1 MIELRT
7 LGTLELH
14 GTDGRELR
22 PILQQP
28 KRLAL
33 LVYLALAGSRRFHRR
48 DSLVALFW
56 PELDGERARGAL
68 RRSLYFL
75 RRSLGSAAIVGR
87 GDEEVA
93 VAPDVL
99 RTDVARF
106 TAAIAED
113 RLPDALELYR
123 GDLLHGLYIRGAP
136 DFEHWLDGERTRL
149 RDAAAKSAWTLA
161 DRCLAQHEPGA
172 AAHWARWAAALT
184 PYDERAHRELVTI
197 LQRTGDR
204 AGALRAHEEFTT
216 RLRDDYEMTPSA
228 ETAALVQ
235 WIRTAPAPAAATVH
249 AAPSPRAPSGA
260 PAAPAPERSTTAP
273 RGATAP
279 RVLAVLP
286 FTVRGSRE
294 LAYLGEGMVDLLSTT
309 LDDAGDLRT
318 VDPRA
323 LLSHLGREEPDVRD
337 PDVACRTAS
346 HFGAGMFLLGSI
358 VEAGGRLR
366 ITATLYD
373 ERCSI
378 RATAEA
384 SGGGEAGLFDMV
396 DQIARQLLARESDAP
411 GSRLRRLGALT
422 TAVLPALK
430 AYLRG
435 EGEFRAGRYYQA
447 LEHFQNAAAE
457 DRGFALAYYRLSA
470 SAAAVA
476 NLPLA
481 REAIAQA
488 RLHGSKLADHDR
500 LLIEAQDA
508 WLRGAADAAERLYRE
523 VLATHVDDLEAWF
536 LLGDVL
542 FHHNSLRG
550 RPIVE
555 SRAAFLQTL
564 RFDPDH
570 LSALVH
576 LARLAALEEERTE
589 LDRLVDRVLAL
600 SPAGDRALSARALR
614 AFTLGNQIEKAGAVA
629 AMGRARAQAV
639 GIAFTDII
647 IYAKDHDSARRLAQL
662 FARMS
667 RGTEERA
674 LCHLVLA
681 HLELASGD
689 DAAAA
694 AQLDTAASLDRAW
707 SLELR
712 ALFAVLPFR
721 DVPGRELKAVLEEL
735 DSWDASA
742 VAPHR
747 NQVLAVHNGLHPIL
761 RVYLMGLVAARLGDF
776 ADASRSAA
784 ELDGMSD
791 PRFATGFVAGLAR
804 GVRAQVQWREGN
816 AGRALATLEGIHP
829 DIWYQLTFLSPFY
842 AFALERFTRG
852 QILVELGRGAE
863 ARAWLEALGQSSP
876 FELIYVDAARRMLPP
891 DHAAPSLARRE
902 SRR

>member
-33 LVYLALAGSRRFHRR
+33 LVYLALAGARRFHRR

-75 RRSLGSAAIVGR
+75 RQSLGSAAIVGR

-93 VAPDVL
+93 VAPEAL

-106 TAAIAED
+106 SAAIAED
-113 RLPDALELYR
+113 RLADALELYR

-136 DFEHWLDGERTRL
+136 DFEHWLEGERARL
-149 RDAAAKSAWTLA
+149 RDAAVKAAWTLA
-161 DRCLAQHEPGA
+161 GRSIGQGEPA
-172 AAHWARWAAALT
+172 VAAHWAKWAATLT
-184 PYDERAHRELVTI
+184 PYDERTHRELLTI

-204 AGALRAHEEFTT
+204 AGALRAHEEFAT
-216 RLRDDYEMTPSA
+216 RLRNDYEMTPSA
-228 ETAALVQ
+228 ETTALVQ
-235 WIRTAPAPAAATVH
+235 QIRAAPPPPTPSAPPSPAH
-249 AAPSPRAPSGA
+249 AARAPLA
-260 PAAPAPERSTTAP
+260 STS
-273 RGATAP
+273 P

-323 LLSHLGREEPDVRD
+323 LLGHLGREDPDVRD
-337 PDVACRTAS
+337 PAVACRTAS

-373 ERCSI
+373 ERCAV
-378 RATAEA
+378 RATADT

-396 DQIARQLLARESDAP
+396 DEIARQLLTRESDAP
-411 GSRLRRLGALT
+411 GSRRRRLGALT
-422 TAVLPALK
+422 TVVLPALK

-435 EGEFRAGRYYQA
+435 ESEFRAGRYYQA

-457 DRGFALAYYRLSA
+457 DRSFALAYYRLSA

-476 NLPLA
+476 DLPLA
-481 REAIAQA
+481 RNAIAQA
-488 RLHGSKLADHDR
+488 RSHGAKLADHDR
-500 LLIEAQDA
+500 LLIDAQDA
-508 WLRGAADAAERLYRE
+508 WLRGAADDAEHLYRQ

-550 RPIVE
+550 RPILE
-555 SRAAFLQTL
+555 SRAAFLETL

-576 LARLAALEEERTE
+576 LARLAALEGERAE

-614 AFTLGNQIEKAGAVA
+614 AFALGNQIEKASAVA

-647 IYAKDHDSARRLAQL
+647 LYARDRASARRLAQL

-667 RGTEERA
+667 RGSEERA

-681 HLELASGD
+681 HLELAAGD
-689 DAAAA
+689 EAAAA
-694 AQLDTAASLDRAW
+694 AQLDSASALDAAWALAI
-707 SLELR
+707 R

-721 DVPGRELKAVLEEL
+721 HVPDRELQAVRRELEA
-735 DSWDASA
+735 WDADA

-761 RVYLMGLVAARLGDF
+761 RVYLLGLVAARLGD
-776 ADASRSAA
+776 AGDASSAA
-784 ELDGMSD
+784 RALEGMTD

-804 GVRAQVQWREGN
+804 GVRAQVEWREGDPR
-816 AGRALATLEGIHP
+816 RALATLTEIRP
-829 DIWYQLTFLSPFY
+829 DVWYQLTFLSPFY
-842 AFALERFTRG
+842 AFSLERFTRG
-852 QILVELGRGAE
+852 QLLAELGRTAE
-863 ARAWLEALGQSSP
+863 ARAWLDALGQSSA
-876 FELIYVDAARRMLPP
+876 FELIYVDAARRLLPEP
-891 DHAAPSLARRE
+891 APPRLARRE

>member
-75 RRSLGSAAIVGR
+75 RQSLGSAAIVGR

-99 RTDVARF
+99 DTDVARF

-113 RLPDALELYR
+113 RLPDALDLYR

-136 DFEHWLDGERTRL
+136 EFEHWLDGERTRL
-149 RDAAAKSAWTLA
+149 RDAAAKTAWTLA

-172 AAHWARWAAALT
+172 AAHRARWAAALT
-184 PYDERAHRELVTI
+184 PYDERAHRELLTV

-235 WIRTAPAPAAATVH
+235 QIRSAPPLAPAASVPS
-249 AAPSPRAPSGA
+249 AAPVAV
-260 PAAPAPERSTTAP
+260 ERSTAAP
-273 RGATAP
+273 RGTTAP

-337 PDVACRTAS
+337 PAVACRTAS

-411 GSRLRRLGALT
+411 GGRLRRLGALT
-422 TAVLPALK
+422 TVVLPALK

-435 EGEFRAGRYYQA
+435 ESEFRAGRYYQA

-508 WLRGAADAAERLYRE
+508 WLRGAADQAERLYRE

-555 SRAAFLQTL
+555 SRGPFLQTL

-576 LARLAALEEERTE
+576 LARLAALEEERAE

-647 IYAKDHDSARRLAQL
+647 IYAKDHASARRLAQL

-681 HLELASGD
+681 HLELATGD
-689 DAAAA
+689 DDAAA

-721 DVPGRELKAVLEEL
+721 DVPERELGSVLEEL
-735 DSWDASA
+735 ASWDAAA

-776 ADASRSAA
+776 VDATRSAT

-804 GVRAQVQWREGN
+804 GVRAHVQWREGN
-816 AGRALATLEGIHP
+816 AEGALATLHGIHA

-852 QILVELGRGAE
+852 QILAELGRAAE

-876 FELIYVDAARRMLPP
+876 FELIYVDAARRLLRP
-891 DHAAPSLARRE
+891 DHAASSLAGRE

>member
-1 MIELRT
+1 MIQLRT

-75 RRSLGSAAIVGR
+75 RQSLGSAAIVGR

-99 RTDVARF
+99 GTDVARF
-106 TAAIAED
+106 TAAVAED
-113 RLPDALELYR
+113 RLADALELYR
-123 GDLLHGLYIRGAP
+123 GDLLHGLYVRGAP
-136 DFEHWLDGERTRL
+136 EFEHWLDGERSRL
-149 RDAAAKSAWTLA
+149 RDAAARAAWTLA

-184 PYDERAHRELVTI
+184 PYDERAHRELLTI
-197 LQRTGDR
+197 LRRTGDR
-204 AGALRAHEEFTT
+204 AGALRAHEEFAA

-235 WIRTAPAPAAATVH
+235 QIRSAPAPADTVRAAH
-249 AAPSPRAPSGA
+249 SPPAPSDAPVA
-260 PAAPAPERSTTAP
+260 PAIERSTATP
-273 RGATAP
+273 RGPAVP

-411 GSRLRRLGALT
+411 GGRLRRLGALT

-435 EGEFRAGRYYQA
+435 ESEFRAGRYYQA

-457 DRGFALAYYRLSA
+457 DRCFALAYYRLSA

-508 WLRGAADAAERLYRE
+508 WLRGAADEAERLYRE

-647 IYAKDHDSARRLAQL
+647 IYAKDHASARRLAQL

-667 RGTEERA
+667 RGPEERA

-689 DAAAA
+689 EAAAA
-694 AQLDTAASLDRAW
+694 AQLDTAAQLERAW

-721 DVPGRELKAVLEEL
+721 DVPGHELRSVLADL

-742 VAPHR
+742 VAPHH

-761 RVYLMGLVAARLGDF
+761 RAYLMGLVAARLGEF
-776 ADASRSAA
+776 GDASRSAA

-804 GVRAQVQWREGN
+804 GVRAQVQWKQGN
-816 AGRALATLEGIHP
+816 AAHALATLEGIRP

-852 QILVELGRGAE
+852 QLLAGLGRGAE

-876 FELIYVDAARRMLPP
+876 FELIYVDAARRVLPP
-891 DHAAPSLARRE
+891 DDAAPSLARGE